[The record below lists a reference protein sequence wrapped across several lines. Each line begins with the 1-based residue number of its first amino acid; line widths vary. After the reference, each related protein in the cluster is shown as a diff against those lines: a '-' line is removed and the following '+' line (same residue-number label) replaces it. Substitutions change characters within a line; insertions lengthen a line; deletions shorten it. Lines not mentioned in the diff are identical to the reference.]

1 MVKTKVLNH
10 LKTQKDGIV
19 AELQQKVE
27 ELQASNDGWKQRVK
41 ELEKQILEVTVLQQ
55 KHEKRKAKTAAL
67 RQITTKN
74 VGVQVDSQRAAAAI
88 GQLQQQQVQQTTP
101 VKSPTPRPASRTP
114 TTTTVQTPP
123 TTKQG
128 PVLNITKSTS
138 ASPQLVPPRS
148 TLNPVPNI
156 PILKTQTTAQSQ
168 TGYVSQTAPV
178 VALATSPANTAD
190 NSKGPFPSNQTVKS
204 ILDNSRGQIAQ
215 PTGNS
220 RVRPV
225 RAMTPATQINTI
237 ISPPTIPNQM
247 TSFIVVPTP
256 APIPNTKQNVSV
268 VTTPVVNQPIQQA
281 QQSQQVQT
289 KSVKVIDLTMEEEA
303 NRNLANRGV
312 ALSMSQNQVLVPTGQ
327 GLPQGLILGNP
338 ATSILRN
345 GQQPAYQIVF
355 SSTSQPVRLTYA
367 APVPNT
373 SMRPAVAGTTVVAST
388 SQTIAA
394 MPQLRPGQA
403 VGSPAN
409 PRQPLPVTSA
419 QQRPPPPL
427 QYGAQG
433 ANRVANTSLTT
444 VAPPPLAPQHPAPL
458 PSITSAVAPG
468 QKPLPPKPS
477 LKISRVSQGIV
488 LSWNMTLNE
497 TPHADIASYQLFA
510 YQEGTSTPSTT
521 LWKKVGDVKAL
532 PLPMACTLTQFQE
545 GNKYHFAVRPVD
557 VLGRN
562 EIAAVFNARPL
573 TWTEASSNCSLL
585 GPNIQTELTTAK
597 ISTQGVH
604 VKGWIGAY
612 KGSTA
617 WLNIK
622 GCYRVNTSDLYSVR
636 RSRLHSKYQIGRCT
650 EDCTNSTI
658 YGLSE
663 GLCFCFTS
671 FPALLSKC
679 TARLCNGSTSD
690 FCGGPVNSGS
700 QSTTDIMFY
709 TQSTYV
715 EVLYTV
721 SSRVNWTEAVLS
733 CGKHGYTIADTYSFN
748 NFLQEERLILFWVG
762 IFRREFIKID
772 TAIPYNPHVSTLCT
786 AASVLQDGT
795 LQLSYENC
803 TQKLPS
809 WCEVSKNPITT
820 RPHKTGRGNLVTI
833 FMSLALLGTI
843 AVIVIVTIFFLRKRI
858 AREVRKA
865 WIHSKNYSA
874 HKNSLTG
881 SIGHTKTPTDAPQQN
896 NDEYD
901 HTVLSPNTTD
911 RGPGY
916 ASVHLGN
923 SGQDPSSSRINSTYD
938 HLSRQSPQTHAT
950 SIYDH
955 SSYKQN
961 IVQTDDV
968 IQTADDYDHI
978 DRRVQKTKDSL
989 LAEMRSQLCQRF
1001 LMLLTSFLYFFM
1013 SLFQCGVVLKE
1024 CMAIGMKVSPCT
1036 QVIVMVLTLG
1046 LLCEVHAQ
1054 NYHFS
1059 NGWQP
1064 GKRSYRGCTVRP
1076 EIRSILFKIIEE
1088 KTGVDAR
1095 EVGVVTATKAFL
1107 RSSHGV

>member
-1 MVKTKVLNH
+1 MKMY
-10 LKTQKDGIV
+10 
-19 AELQQKVE
+19 
-27 ELQASNDGWKQRVK
+27 GW
-41 ELEKQILEVTVLQQ
+41 L
-55 KHEKRKAKTAAL
+55 
-67 RQITTKN
+67 
-74 VGVQVDSQRAAAAI
+74 
-88 GQLQQQQVQQTTP
+88 
-101 VKSPTPRPASRTP
+101 
-114 TTTTVQTPP
+114 
-123 TTKQG
+123 
-128 PVLNITKSTS
+128 
-138 ASPQLVPPRS
+138 LV
-148 TLNPVPNI
+148 
-156 PILKTQTTAQSQ
+156 
-168 TGYVSQTAPV
+168 
-178 VALATSPANTAD
+178 
-190 NSKGPFPSNQTVKS
+190 
-204 ILDNSRGQIAQ
+204 
-215 PTGNS
+215 
-220 RVRPV
+220 
-225 RAMTPATQINTI
+225 
-237 ISPPTIPNQM
+237 
-247 TSFIVVPTP
+247 
-256 APIPNTKQNVSV
+256 
-268 VTTPVVNQPIQQA
+268 
-281 QQSQQVQT
+281 
-289 KSVKVIDLTMEEEA
+289 
-303 NRNLANRGV
+303 
-312 ALSMSQNQVLVPTGQ
+312 
-327 GLPQGLILGNP
+327 
-338 ATSILRN
+338 
-345 GQQPAYQIVF
+345 VF
-355 SSTSQPVRLTYA
+355 F
-367 APVPNT
+367 
-373 SMRPAVAGTTVVAST
+373 
-388 SQTIAA
+388 
-394 MPQLRPGQA
+394 
-403 VGSPAN
+403 
-409 PRQPLPVTSA
+409 
-419 QQRPPPPL
+419 L
-427 QYGAQG
+427 QYFEFCQ
-433 ANRVANTSLTT
+433 
-444 VAPPPLAPQHPAPL
+444 PQ
-458 PSITSAVAPG
+458 
-468 QKPLPPKPS
+468 
-477 LKISRVSQGIV
+477 
-488 LSWNMTLNE
+488 
-497 TPHADIASYQLFA
+497 
-510 YQEGTSTPSTT
+510 
-521 LWKKVGDVKAL
+521 
-532 PLPMACTLTQFQE
+532 
-545 GNKYHFAVRPVD
+545 
-557 VLGRN
+557 

-709 TQSTYV
+709 TQNTQISLQEFGDAQCILGRQGSGENLGTAYTYQTSRCQDLVASFVCLSGTYV

-772 TAIPYNPHVSTLCT
+772 
-786 AASVLQDGT
+786 
-795 LQLSYENC
+795 
-803 TQKLPS
+803 
-809 WCEVSKNPITT
+809 
-820 RPHKTGRGNLVTI
+820 TGRGNLVTI

-978 DRRVQKTKDSL
+978 DRRVQKTKDSNDIYDH
-989 LAEMRSQLCQRF
+989 MQKNQ
-1001 LMLLTSFLYFFM
+1001 
-1013 SLFQCGVVLKE
+1013 
-1024 CMAIGMKVSPCT
+1024 
-1036 QVIVMVLTLG
+1036 
-1046 LLCEVHAQ
+1046 
-1054 NYHFS
+1054 
-1059 NGWQP
+1059 
-1064 GKRSYRGCTVRP
+1064 
-1076 EIRSILFKIIEE
+1076 
-1088 KTGVDAR
+1088 D
-1095 EVGVVTATKAFL
+1095 
-1107 RSSHGV
+1107 

>member
-1 MVKTKVLNH
+1 MEKNQINGQNNLSIGHSDQKAIKEAPPPRKDDYSSDMGIFNSKNGPTFDGTPINLLDERSFVMNDKMKNSLRDFMNKMSENTPTLGNLLAKTKYTGLNSKDTRSVINMNATPSPTTSATTPTVSGGAKAASIGNLFDKMQEMQNSSTSDEKTAKKDNKGNAAVSVESVTNKNCDEVIELDDSIEDKEIEKNNCDLSVQSNDLKDKLNQKKSEDELLEITSDSDDEVKQKLQKEERKGNDMKSEEEDKLLASDEDDTQQSGVSIASQHSQETIGKCEDSQESMNKCEDSQESIGKFEDSRESTSKCEDSQESTSKCEDSQDSADCEKGSDSNNGKDNESASEKMEVDEEEEESDSESVKNEDSDSKSSEDSKKSDSGDKKVEKGINEKKRPANFEDALAFGPKRTRLDMVIGKLGSQIGIAPESLKDEEMSDTDTATESTPTPTEDTEDEDDENSLQRKKKKPPVRLSEKALDKMVKTKVLNY
-10 LKTQKDGIV
+10 LKTQKDGII

-27 ELQASNDGWKQRVK
+27 ELQASNDSWKQRVK
-41 ELEKQILEVTVLQQ
+41 GLEKQILEVTVLQQ

-101 VKSPTPRPASRTP
+101 VKSPTPRPSSRTP
-114 TTTTVQTPP
+114 TTTVQTPP

-156 PILKTQTTAQSQ
+156 PILKAQTTAQSQ

-178 VALATSPANTAD
+178 VALATSPATNVD
-190 NSKGPFPSNQTVKS
+190 SNKGPFPSNQTVKS

-225 RAMTPATQINTI
+225 RTVTPATQTNTI
-237 ISPPTIPNQM
+237 ISPPTIPPNQM

-256 APIPNTKQNVSV
+256 APIPNTKQSVTV
-268 VTTPVVNQPIQQA
+268 VTTPVINQPIQQA
-281 QQSQQVQT
+281 QLSQQVQT

-312 ALSMSQNQVLVPTGQ
+312 ALSMSQNQVLVPAGS

-338 ATSILRN
+338 GTSILRN

-367 APVPNT
+367 APIPNT
-373 SMRPAVAGTTVVAST
+373 SMRPTVAGTTVVAST

-409 PRQPLPVTSA
+409 PRQSLPVTSA

-458 PSITSAVAPG
+458 PSITSTVAPG

-562 EIAAVFNARPL
+562 
-573 TWTEASSNCSLL
+573 
-585 GPNIQTELTTAK
+585 
-597 ISTQGVH
+597 
-604 VKGWIGAY
+604 
-612 KGSTA
+612 
-617 WLNIK
+617 
-622 GCYRVNTSDLYSVR
+622 
-636 RSRLHSKYQIGRCT
+636 
-650 EDCTNSTI
+650 
-658 YGLSE
+658 
-663 GLCFCFTS
+663 
-671 FPALLSKC
+671 
-679 TARLCNGSTSD
+679 
-690 FCGGPVNSGS
+690 
-700 QSTTDIMFY
+700 
-709 TQSTYV
+709 
-715 EVLYTV
+715 
-721 SSRVNWTEAVLS
+721 
-733 CGKHGYTIADTYSFN
+733 
-748 NFLQEERLILFWVG
+748 
-762 IFRREFIKID
+762 
-772 TAIPYNPHVSTLCT
+772 
-786 AASVLQDGT
+786 
-795 LQLSYENC
+795 
-803 TQKLPS
+803 
-809 WCEVSKNPITT
+809 
-820 RPHKTGRGNLVTI
+820 
-833 FMSLALLGTI
+833 
-843 AVIVIVTIFFLRKRI
+843 
-858 AREVRKA
+858 
-865 WIHSKNYSA
+865 
-874 HKNSLTG
+874 
-881 SIGHTKTPTDAPQQN
+881 GHF
-896 NDEYD
+896 
-901 HTVLSPNTTD
+901 S
-911 RGPGY
+911 
-916 ASVHLGN
+916 
-923 SGQDPSSSRINSTYD
+923 DPSSI
-938 HLSRQSPQTHAT
+938 HLLPN
-950 SIYDH
+950 
-955 SSYKQN
+955 K
-961 IVQTDDV
+961 
-968 IQTADDYDHI
+968 
-978 DRRVQKTKDSL
+978 KD
-989 LAEMRSQLCQRF
+989 
-1001 LMLLTSFLYFFM
+1001 
-1013 SLFQCGVVLKE
+1013 
-1024 CMAIGMKVSPCT
+1024 
-1036 QVIVMVLTLG
+1036 
-1046 LLCEVHAQ
+1046 
-1054 NYHFS
+1054 
-1059 NGWQP
+1059 
-1064 GKRSYRGCTVRP
+1064 
-1076 EIRSILFKIIEE
+1076 
-1088 KTGVDAR
+1088 
-1095 EVGVVTATKAFL
+1095 
-1107 RSSHGV
+1107 